1 MLREALETVVVL
13 LGPMVPHLA
22 EELWQLLG
30 HERILVETP
39 WPAADPAWLAAD
51 TVIVPIQVN
60 GKRRAEL
67 ALPRGSSPAQI
78 EALAL
83 ADAAVQRAMEGKPPR
98 RVVVVPDKIVNVVV

>member
-1 MLREALETVVVL
+1 M
-13 LGPMVPHLA
+13 
-22 EELWQLLG
+22 
-30 HERILVETP
+30 
-39 WPAADPAWLAAD
+39 ADAAWLVAD
-51 TVIVPIQVN
+51 SVIVPVQVN

-67 ALPRGSSPAQI
+67 ELPRGADPARV